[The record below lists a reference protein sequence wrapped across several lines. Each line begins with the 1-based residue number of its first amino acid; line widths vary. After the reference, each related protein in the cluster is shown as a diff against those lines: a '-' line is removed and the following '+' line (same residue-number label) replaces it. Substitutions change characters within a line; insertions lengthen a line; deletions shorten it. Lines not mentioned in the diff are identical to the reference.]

1 MLIPFVVV
9 VASCFYTKHTSMS
22 ITRLFHYRWAA
33 PILAEL
39 HRSKGSRFVTL
50 SNRLGLSRESLRRT
64 LTALIEADLVRK
76 NPGYGHP
83 LRPEY
88 ILTERGHA
96 IAPSCARLI
105 AALERLDA
113 NDVGLKKWSMP
124 AVLALAEGECR
135 YSELR
140 QRLPEVTPRALTLAL
155 KDLGAAE
162 LVARRVTRDYP
173 PATVYRLRRRA
184 QPLARILA
192 TLPG

>member
-1 MLIPFVVV
+1 
-9 VASCFYTKHTSMS
+9 MS
-22 ITRLFHYRWAA
+22 ITRLFHHRWAA

-50 SNRLGLSRESLRRT
+50 SNRLGLGRESLRRT
-64 LTALIEADLVRK
+64 LTALIEAGLVMK

-88 ILTERGHA
+88 VLTERGRA
-96 IAPSCARLI
+96 VAPACARLI
-105 AALERLDA
+105 ATLDRLGA

-124 AVLALAEGECR
+124 AVLALAEGDCR

-140 QRLPEVTPRALTLAL
+140 KRLPGVTPRALTLAL

-162 LVARRVTRDYP
+162 LVERRVMPDYP
-173 PATVYRLRRRA
+173 PATIYRLRPKAR
-184 QPLARILA
+184 PLARILSA
-192 TLPG
+192 L

>member
-1 MLIPFVVV
+1 
-9 VASCFYTKHTSMS
+9 MS
-22 ITRLFHYRWAA
+22 ITGLFHHRWAA
-33 PILAEL
+33 PVLAEL

-50 SNRLGLSRESLRRT
+50 SNRLGLGRDSLRRT
-64 LTALIEADLVRK
+64 LAALIDADLVMK

-88 ILTERGHA
+88 VLTDRGRA
-96 IAPSCARLI
+96 VAPACARLI

-124 AVLALAEGECR
+124 AVLALADGECR

-140 QRLPEVTPRALTLAL
+140 KRLPDVSPRALTLAL

-162 LVARRVTRDYP
+162 LVERRVTGGYP
-173 PATVYRLRRRA
+173 PGTVYRLRGRA
-184 QPLARILA
+184 QPLAHILA
-192 TLPG
+192 GIAA

>member
-1 MLIPFVVV
+1 
-9 VASCFYTKHTSMS
+9 MS
-22 ITRLFHYRWAA
+22 IVRLFHHRWAA

-39 HRSKGSRFVTL
+39 HRSKGSRFVTI

-64 LTALIEADLVRK
+64 LIALIDAGLVMK

-88 ILTERGHA
+88 ILTERGRA
-96 IAPSCARLI
+96 VAPACARLI
-105 AALERLDA
+105 AALRRLDA
-113 NDVGLKKWSMP
+113 NGVGLKKWSMP

-140 QRLPEVTPRALTLAL
+140 KRLPGVTPRALTLAL

-162 LVARRVTRDYP
+162 LVERRVTGDYP
-173 PATVYRLRRRA
+173 PATVYRLRAKAR
-184 QPLARILA
+184 PLARILS
-192 TLPG
+192 TL

>member
-1 MLIPFVVV
+1 
-9 VASCFYTKHTSMS
+9 MS

-50 SNRLGLSRESLRRT
+50 SNRLGLGRESLRRT
-64 LTALIEADLVRK
+64 LTSLVEAGLVMK

-88 ILTERGHA
+88 VLTERGRA
-96 IAPSCARLI
+96 VAPACARLI
-105 AALERLDA
+105 AALDRLDA

-124 AVLALAEGECR
+124 AVLALGGGECR

-140 QRLPEVTPRALTLAL
+140 KRLPGVTPRALTLAL
-155 KDLGAAE
+155 KDLNAAE
-162 LVARRVTRDYP
+162 LIERRVTPDYP
-173 PATVYRLRRRA
+173 PATVYRLRSKAR
-184 QPLARILA
+184 PLARILSA
-192 TLPG
+192 L

>member
-1 MLIPFVVV
+1 
-9 VASCFYTKHTSMS
+9 MS
-22 ITRLFHYRWAA
+22 IARLFHHRWAA

-50 SNRLGLSRESLRRT
+50 SNRLDLGRESLRRT
-64 LTALIEADLVRK
+64 LTALIEAGLVMK

-88 ILTERGHA
+88 VLTDRGRE

-105 AALERLDA
+105 AALDRLGA

-124 AVLALAEGECR
+124 AVLALASGECR

-140 QRLPEVTPRALTLAL
+140 QRPSRSRTSTPRSSSS
-155 KDLGAAE
+155 AE
-162 LVARRVTRDYP
+162 SRATIHPRPSIDCAVERARS
-173 PATVYRLRRRA
+173 RA
-184 QPLARILA
+184 S
-192 TLPG
+192 